1 MHPRIH
7 TRKPPWIRTRLPLG
21 PEFET
26 VQGLLRDLK
35 LSTVCQEALCPNRFE
50 CFGEKTATF
59 LILGDRCTRNCRFC
73 AVSHGQ
79 PALPDPEEPDRVADA
94 AATLGLDFIVV
105 TSVTRDDLED
115 GGAAQFAKTITAVK
129 KRIPGARVEV
139 LVPDFSG
146 NRDALATVLA
156 AGPDVLNHNVET
168 VRRLYP
174 KVRPEADYDRS
185 VQLLREAAQKAPEI
199 PIKSGL
205 MLGVGETLE
214 EIRET
219 LKNLHAAGCRI
230 LTLGQYL
237 QPSPAHLPVFRFVP
251 PETFQDLKETALK
264 MGFTAV
270 AGGPL
275 VRSSYHARRAFEHA
289 TKKAPRSPAKG

>member
-1 MHPRIH
+1 M
-7 TRKPPWIRTRLPLG
+7 
-21 PEFET
+21 
-26 VQGLLRDLK
+26 
-35 LSTVCQEALCPNRFE
+35 
-50 CFGEKTATF
+50 
-59 LILGDRCTRNCRFC
+59 
-73 AVSHGQ
+73 
-79 PALPDPEEPDRVADA
+79 PDPEEPDRVADA

-115 GGAAQFAKTITAVK
+115 GGAAQFAETITAVK

-139 LVPDFSG
+139 LVPDFMG
-146 NRDALATVLA
+146 NRDALAAVLA

-185 VQLLREAAQKAPEI
+185 VQLLREAAQKAPGI
-199 PIKSGL
+199 PVKSGL

-219 LKNLHAAGCRI
+219 FTDLHAAGCRI

-237 QPSPAHLPVFRFVP
+237 QPSAAHLPVFRFVP
-251 PETFQDLKETALK
+251 PETFQNLKETALE

-270 AGGPL
+270 ASGPL
-275 VRSSYHARRAFEHA
+275 VRSSYHAQRSFEHA
-289 TKKAPRSPAKG
+289 AKKAPGSPVKG

>member
-1 MHPRIH
+1 
-7 TRKPPWIRTRLPLG
+7 
-21 PEFET
+21 
-26 VQGLLRDLK
+26 
-35 LSTVCQEALCPNRFE
+35 
-50 CFGEKTATF
+50 
-59 LILGDRCTRNCRFC
+59 
-73 AVSHGQ
+73 
-79 PALPDPEEPDRVADA
+79 LPDPEEPDRVADA

-214 EIRET
+214 EIQET

-275 VRSSYHARRAFEHA
+275 VRSSYHARQAFEHA